1 MNICVVGTGYVGL
14 VTGAV
19 FADLGNDVLCVDNQ
33 PEKVA
38 ALQGGKMPIYEPG
51 LEEMVGRNVADSR
64 LAFTTDL
71 GAAIR
76 RSLII
81 FITVGTPPKADGETD
96 LSAVEKVAGAI
107 GQAMEKYTVIVNKS
121 TVPVGT
127 GDFVRDVIAK
137 SQRQR
142 VPFDVVS
149 NPEFLREGSAI
160 EDTLRPDRIVIG
172 APNQQVA
179 MTLLELYA
187 PLERPMI
194 ITDVP
199 SAEMIKY
206 ASNAFLS
213 TKISFINAIANICE
227 LAGADVTQVI
237 KAVGLDARIGHAF
250 LQAGLGYG
258 GSCFPKDSDS
268 LVHTAAT
275 LGYDFRLLRAAIDV
289 NRERAEHFVAMITK
303 ALSPLD
309 DRVIAVLGLAFKPN
323 TDDMREAKSVEVIS
337 RLRGLGARIRAY
349 DPVAIPNA
357 RRELPVDVT
366 YCDSA
371 YESATGAD
379 ALALVTEWNEF
390 KFLNL
395 ERLRARAARRHRVHR
410 RRRSRRPDPSLRQP
424 GVARRLS
431 RAADPDPE
439 GRRPR
444 HLPRARPGQSEERA
458 LSPGVDVRGLRR
470 SARAPP
476 ARGLL
481 GQRQPDR
488 PARCVRRG
496 QALRRG
502 HHDGVPWRP
511 RRGHPHR
518 QDLQHVRPQDET
530 ERRPRDSGIHV
541 PGHHRQA
548 AHRLR

>member
-19 FADLGNDVLCVDNQ
+19 FADLGNDVVCVDNQ
-33 PEKVA
+33 ADKIA
-38 ALQGGKMPIYEPG
+38 ALQAGRMPIYEPG
-51 LEEMVGRNVADSR
+51 LEEMVARNVADGR

-71 GAAIR
+71 AAAVR
-76 RSLII
+76 RSLIV
-81 FITVGTPPKADGETD
+81 FITVGTPAKVDGESD
-96 LSAVEKVAGAI
+96 LSAVEAVARGI

-127 GDFVRDVIAK
+127 GDFVREVIEK
-137 SQRQR
+137 HQRQP

-206 ASNAFLS
+206 ASNAFLA

-237 KAVGLDARIGHAF
+237 KGVGLDARIGPAF

-258 GSCFPKDSDS
+258 GSCFPKDTEA
-268 LVHTAAT
+268 LIHTAAS
-275 LGYDFRLLRAAIDV
+275 LGYDFRLLRAVADI
-289 NRERAEHFVAMITK
+289 NRERAAHFVGKMVK
-303 ALSPLD
+303 ALDPIED
-309 DRVIAVLGLAFKPN
+309 KVIAVLGLAFKPN
-323 TDDMREAKSVEVIS
+323 TDDMREAKSVEVIT
-337 RLRGLGARIRAY
+337 RLLDLGARVRAY

-357 RRELPVDVT
+357 RRLLPPTVI
-366 YCDSA
+366 YCESP
-371 YESATGAD
+371 YEAAEGAD

-395 ERLRARAARRHRVHR
+395 ERVRVLL
-410 RRRSRRPDPSLRQP
+410 RRPVVFDGRNVWEPERM
-424 GVARRLS
+424 RRLGFEYHS
-431 RAADPDPE
+431 I
-439 GRRPR
+439 GRRP
-444 HLPRARPGQSEERA
+444 
-458 LSPGVDVRGLRR
+458 VV
-470 SARAPP
+470 SA
-476 ARGLL
+476 
-481 GQRQPDR
+481 
-488 PARCVRRG
+488 
-496 QALRRG
+496 
-502 HHDGVPWRP
+502 
-511 RRGHPHR
+511 
-518 QDLQHVRPQDET
+518 
-530 ERRPRDSGIHV
+530 
-541 PGHHRQA
+541 
-548 AHRLR
+548 